1 MDGDDSD
8 EDEAQVQV
16 RQDAANELQHE
27 YDQDFVP
34 PFDNGGEM
42 SSEGPSCDLHPD
54 HPFAESLSDDWEDT
68 TGYGQDAGVTEYD
81 VDHLYD
87 PYPRKPTGLPA

>member
-1 MDGDDSD
+1 MDGDDSG
-8 EDEAQVQV
+8 EDEAQVLS

-42 SSEGPSCDLHPD
+42 SSDDHSCDL
-54 HPFAESLSDDWEDT
+54 E
-68 TGYGQDAGVTEYD
+68 
-81 VDHLYD
+81 VDHVYDLY
-87 PYPRKPTGLPA
+87 PPRPSTGPPA